1 MNIPF
6 VEIIGYAASVLVAA
20 SLMMSAIVKLRIIN
34 LIGSLIFTVY
44 GLIINAY
51 PVAAVN
57 GWITLVNIYYLFEI
71 FSAKEFFQVLEVEY
85 NSEYFKYFVNFH
97 EHDIKKFIPSFS
109 FVPEENRK
117 AFFILRN
124 SIPAGLVCTEN
135 RQDNSLFVNLDYA
148 IPGYRDFKT
157 GKYVYQR
164 FLKEKKIEKIFTNP
178 GNKIHEKYLKKM
190 GFVKTELNSKPA
202 FVLKIS

>member
-1 MNIPF
+1 MDIPF
-6 VEIIGYAASVLVAA
+6 VEIIGYAASVLVAV

-34 LIGSLIFTVY
+34 LIGSLIFTAY
-44 GLIINAY
+44 GLMINAY

-57 GWITLVNIYYLFEI
+57 GWIALVNIYYLYEI

-85 NSEYFKYFVNFH
+85 NAEYFKYFVRFY

-109 FVPEENRK
+109 FAPQESWKV
-117 AFFILRN
+117 FFILRN

-148 IPGYRDFKT
+148 TPGYRDFKT
-157 GKYVYQR
+157 GKYVYKK
-164 FLKEKKIEKIFTNP
+164 FLKEKKVEKIFSNP

-190 GFVKTELNSKPA
+190 GFVKTELDSKPTY
-202 FVLKIS
+202 VLKIS